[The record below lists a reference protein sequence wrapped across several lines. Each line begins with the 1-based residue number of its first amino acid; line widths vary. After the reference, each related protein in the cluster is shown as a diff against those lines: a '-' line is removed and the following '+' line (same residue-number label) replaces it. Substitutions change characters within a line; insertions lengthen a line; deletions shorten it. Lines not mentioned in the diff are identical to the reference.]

1 MVVELS
7 VTVLYMGWGFKS
19 DAQAHSFAS
28 CWSQTGLQW
37 PRQGI
42 CCAVL
47 KTRLATPA
55 WQALQDWVA
64 SCMAQVQWQAQW
76 LLGDEA
82 EIAQIATSSH
92 SERVM
97 QRFATGSVSEA
108 LALQA
113 ANHYCPSEDISLLL
127 PRIVS
132 EDRRAT
138 LAIAMVRQPSSLLQ
152 TGVHS

>member
-7 VTVLYMGWGFKS
+7 VTVLYMGWGFKA
-19 DAQAHSFAS
+19 DAQPHSFAS

-37 PRQGI
+37 PKQGI

-47 KTRLATPA
+47 KSRLATPA

-64 SCMAQVQWQAQW
+64 SCVPQAQW
-76 LLGDEA
+76 WMGDEA
-82 EIAQIATSSH
+82 EIAQTTTPSH

-113 ANHYCPSEDISLLL
+113 ANHYGPSEDISLLL

-138 LAIAMVRQPSSLLQ
+138 LAIATVRQPSSLLQ

>member
-1 MVVELS
+1 MVVELP
-7 VTVLYMGWGFKS
+7 VTTLYMGWGFKS

-37 PRQGI
+37 PPQGI

-47 KTRLATPA
+47 KTRLDTPA
-55 WQALQDWVA
+55 WQALQDWVTSYA
-64 SCMAQVQWQAQW
+64 PQVQSQAQW
-76 LLGDEA
+76 WMGDEV
-82 EIAQIATSSH
+82 EIAQTTTPSH

-108 LALQA
+108 LALQVA
-113 ANHYCPSEDISLLL
+113 SHYGPSEDISLLL

-138 LAIAMVRQPSSLLQ
+138 LAIATVRHPSSLLQ

>member
-1 MVVELS
+1 M
-7 VTVLYMGWGFKS
+7 TTLYLGWGFKA
-19 DAQAHSFAS
+19 DAQLHSFAS

-37 PRQGI
+37 PKQEI

-47 KTRLATPA
+47 KTRLDTPA

-64 SCMAQVQWQAQW
+64 SCMAHVQWQAQW
-76 LLGDEA
+76 WVGDEA
-82 EIAQIATSSH
+82 EIAQTTTPSH

-108 LALQA
+108 LALYA
-113 ANHYCPSEDISLLL
+113 AKRYSPSEDISLLL

-138 LAIAMVRQPSSLLQ
+138 LAIATVRQPSSLLQ